1 MNEEQVL
8 HFLQIILEKIKED
21 KVFIL
26 DERCFHISDNLFIE
40 INSVFFTLSGT
51 DLSDENFMIP
61 QSFYAVIHNK
71 MLISAFR
78 NFFDYILRSQKTLPK
93 EVAIGHLENRI
104 AQMKAKVE
112 NNKNKPL

>member
-1 MNEEQVL
+1 MEDNRKSL
-8 HFLQIILEKIKED
+8 KIKED
-21 KVFIL
+21 KIFIL
-26 DERCFHISDNLFIE
+26 DDRCFHISDNLFIE
-40 INSVFFTLSGT
+40 INSVFFTLIGT
-51 DLSDENFMIP
+51 DISVENFMVP
-61 QSFYAVIHNK
+61 QNFYAIIHNK

-78 NFFDYILRSQKTLPK
+78 NFFDYLLRSQKTLPK